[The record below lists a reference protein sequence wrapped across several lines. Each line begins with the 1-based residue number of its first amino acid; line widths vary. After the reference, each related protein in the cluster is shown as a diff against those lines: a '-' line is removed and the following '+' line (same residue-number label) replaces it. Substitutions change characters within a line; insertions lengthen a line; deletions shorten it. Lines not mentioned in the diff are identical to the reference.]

1 MRPSTAKPLVSI
13 AVPCYN
19 EAEAIE
25 AFYEGITGVFLA
37 LPQVRFEVVLVDDGS
52 VDGTLEKLTALVDR
66 DGRFRVV
73 ELSRNFGKE
82 AALTA
87 AIDHARGDAV
97 IPMDVDLQDPPDLIR
112 ELIAQW
118 QQGADVV
125 LARRVNRRSDS
136 FLKRRT
142 AAMFYRLHNRLS
154 PTKIPEDVGDFR
166 LLDRVAVDALARLPE
181 RQRFMKGLFAWVGFR
196 TATID
201 YTRQVRAAGTTK
213 FSGWRLWN
221 LAIEG
226 ITSFSAAPLK
236 VWTYIGG
243 IGAFVTLAYA
253 AFIVVRTLVRGVDV
267 PGYASL
273 LVAVLFVGSLQLIG
287 IGVLGEY
294 IGRIYMESKGRPTYL
309 IRRRYESQVP
319 AETRSPA
326 APETRVTRSDDSVP

>member
-1 MRPSTAKPLVSI
+1 MRPSTATPLVSI

-294 IGRIYMESKGRPTYL
+294 IGRIYMESKARPTYL

-319 AETRSPA
+319 AETCSPA
-326 APETRVTRSDDSVP
+326 APETRVTRKDDSVP

>member
-1 MRPSTAKPLVSI
+1 MRLSTAAPLVSI

-25 AFYEGITGVFLA
+25 AFYEGITDVFRA

-52 VDGTLEKLTALVDR
+52 GDDTLEKLTAIVDR

-97 IPMDVDLQDPPDLIR
+97 IPMDVDLQDPPELIR
-112 ELIAQW
+112 NLIAEW
-118 QQGADVV
+118 QRGADVV

-142 AAMFYRLHNRLS
+142 AALFYRLHNSLS

-166 LLDRVAVDALARLPE
+166 LLDRAAVDALARLPE

-196 TATID
+196 TATVD
-201 YTRQVRAAGTTK
+201 YTRHARAAGTTK

-236 VWTYIGG
+236 VWTYVGG
-243 IGAFVTLAYA
+243 VGAFVTLAYA
-253 AFIVVRTLVRGVDV
+253 AFIVVRTVVRGVDV

-309 IRRRYESQVP
+309 IRRRYESQAP
-319 AETRSPA
+319 AETCSPA
-326 APETRVTRSDDSVP
+326 EPGTPATRSD

>member
-1 MRPSTAKPLVSI
+1 MRPSTATPLVSI

-19 EAEAIE
+19 EAEAIQ
-25 AFYEGITGVFLA
+25 AFYEGITEVFRA

-52 VDGTLEKLTALVDR
+52 GDGTLEKLTALVDR

-97 IPMDVDLQDPPDLIR
+97 IPMDVDLQDPPELIR
-112 ELIAQW
+112 NLIAEW
-118 QQGADVV
+118 QRGADVV

-226 ITSFSAAPLK
+226 VTSFSAAPLK
-236 VWTYIGG
+236 VWTYVGG
-243 IGAFVTLAYA
+243 VGALVTLAYA

-309 IRRRYESQVP
+309 IRRRYESQAP
-319 AETRSPA
+319 AETYSPA
-326 APETRVTRSDDSVP
+326 EPEIRATPND

>member
-1 MRPSTAKPLVSI
+1 MHPAIPLVSI

-25 AFYEGITGVFLA
+25 PFYEAITGIFRT
-37 LPQVRFEVVLVDDGS
+37 LPEVRFEVVLVDDGS
-52 VDGTLEKLTALVDR
+52 QDGTLARLTAIVDR
-66 DGRFRVV
+66 DGRFRVF

-87 AIDHARGDAV
+87 AIDQARGDAV
-97 IPMDVDLQDPPDLIR
+97 IPMDVDLQDPPDLIL
-112 ELIAQW
+112 ELIAAW
-118 QQGADVV
+118 QRGADVV

-154 PTKIPEDVGDFR
+154 RTKIPEDVGDFR

-196 TATID
+196 TATVD
-201 YTRQVRAAGTTK
+201 YTRRARAAGTTK

-236 VWTYIGG
+236 VWTYVGG
-243 IGAFVTLAYA
+243 IGAFVTVAYA

-309 IRRRYESQVP
+309 IRSRYESQVP
-319 AETRSPA
+319 TGPRSHPA
-326 APETRVTRSDDSVP
+326 PGDVPGAGPR